1 MNMSLLEEKKQ
12 STVSKGKVMIKP
24 PFIKKEETD
33 CLTEFVNG
41 LGKSSS
47 SRKRKNY
54 HDMEQRPINI
64 GFCSSS
70 DSDSSSEEEAEV
82 KKPLKKIIKSSDEKV
97 IKNRQRKLSTLKTKV
112 KKILCDPS
120 SKINVM
126 ELASND
132 ELLANTLLF
141 IITYGNYVIARDLKK
156 SKQLINF
163 MWLTLLLPGFN
174 EWVHA
179 QANTSWLVST
189 TAKKKEKSKI
199 VNDYLEDLGRKNEV
213 KRFIEMNSTV
223 LRFIILKIYL
233 EIYYERDDGDRAV
246 HFSIE
251 NFVKLYG
258 AQFGITYKEFNI

>member
-1 MNMSLLEEKKQ
+1 
-12 STVSKGKVMIKP
+12 
-24 PFIKKEETD
+24 
-33 CLTEFVNG
+33 
-41 LGKSSS
+41 
-47 SRKRKNY
+47 
-54 HDMEQRPINI
+54 
-64 GFCSSS
+64 
-70 DSDSSSEEEAEV
+70 
-82 KKPLKKIIKSSDEKV
+82 
-97 IKNRQRKLSTLKTKV
+97 
-112 KKILCDPS
+112 
-120 SKINVM
+120 M

-213 KRFIEMNSTV
+213 KRFIEMNSV
-223 LRFIILKIYL
+223 LRFIISKIYL

-246 HFSIE
+246 HFSTE

>member
-1 MNMSLLEEKKQ
+1 
-12 STVSKGKVMIKP
+12 MIKP

-41 LGKSSS
+41 LGKSSF

-97 IKNRQRKLSTLKTKV
+97 IKNRQRKLSALKTKV
-112 KKILCDPS
+112 KKFLCDPS

-156 SKQLINF
+156 
-163 MWLTLLLPGFN
+163 
-174 EWVHA
+174 
-179 QANTSWLVST
+179 
-189 TAKKKEKSKI
+189 
-199 VNDYLEDLGRKNEV
+199 
-213 KRFIEMNSTV
+213 
-223 LRFIILKIYL
+223 
-233 EIYYERDDGDRAV
+233 
-246 HFSIE
+246 
-251 NFVKLYG
+251 
-258 AQFGITYKEFNI
+258 

>member
-70 DSDSSSEEEAEV
+70 DRDSSSEEEAEV

-97 IKNRQRKLSTLKTKV
+97 IKNRQRKLSALKTKV
-112 KKILCDPS
+112 KKFLCDPS

-156 SKQLINF
+156 
-163 MWLTLLLPGFN
+163 
-174 EWVHA
+174 
-179 QANTSWLVST
+179 
-189 TAKKKEKSKI
+189 
-199 VNDYLEDLGRKNEV
+199 
-213 KRFIEMNSTV
+213 
-223 LRFIILKIYL
+223 
-233 EIYYERDDGDRAV
+233 
-246 HFSIE
+246 
-251 NFVKLYG
+251 
-258 AQFGITYKEFNI
+258 